1 MIFLSLTF
9 LYPQVL
15 NKQRITELV
24 REVDPNEQLE
34 EEVEEMLLAIADDF
48 IESTVNAACRL
59 AKHRGARSLDVKD
72 VQMYLGKVMYC
83 IMFTVQFCA
92 KLHMLMSFYVYSIS
106 VVMLHLLSL
115 YCKFANSVYRWWYE

>member
-1 MIFLSLTF
+1 MQDF

-72 VQMYLGKVMYC
+72 VQMYLGKVMYFTL
-83 IMFTVQFCA
+83 FTVQF
-92 KLHMLMSFYVYSIS
+92 
-106 VVMLHLLSL
+106 L
-115 YCKFANSVYRWWYE
+115 YIQ